1 MSSVHFRTSDIDLQL
16 SGSEAFVTRQLLLL
30 ARGARGL
37 GRVEARAL
45 EAPAAAPDA
54 ARRALPPAEAEP
66 NPAPVPEVAAPA
78 LPAALPEAAT
88 ARLVPPAPPQAVPP
102 AQRDELASLYAHYP
116 TAERDPQ
123 ADAALLFAYY
133 LQRREGLS
141 SLRVGDLL
149 RCCIRVGVDSRNF
162 HRSIGTLTRR
172 GLLQEVRR
180 GESYRISEQGITT
193 VEEKLA

>member
-16 SGSEAFVTRQLLLL
+16 SGSEAFVTRQLLRF

-37 GRVEARAL
+37 DRVEASAL
-45 EAPAAAPDA
+45 AAPAAVPACAAPPPMPQTPAPAAVPEVAVPPAPAAAPE
-54 ARRALPPAEAEP
+54 R
-66 NPAPVPEVAAPA
+66 
-78 LPAALPEAAT
+78 AALPT
-88 ARLVPPAPPQAVPP
+88 PPAPPP
-102 AQRDELASLYAHYP
+102 ASPGAPGAPRDELVSLYANYP
-116 TAERDPQ
+116 AADRDPQ

-180 GESYRISEQGITT
+180 GESYRISEQGITA